1 MERFFVQAGSVNQV
15 RKALDRAPGGAQVIG
30 RYDRRLIECGHTMA
44 AQSYARHWPV
54 LLSRFEK
61 AGIIVVDPP
70 TIPNQTDPA
79 VTDADRFVRPD
90 RDENF

>member
-44 AQSYARHWPV
+44 AHSYARHWPV

-61 AGIIVVDPP
+61 AGIVVVDPP
-70 TIPNQTDPA
+70 VIPNQTDLA
-79 VTDADRFVRPD
+79 VTDADRLVPRHQDADF
-90 RDENF
+90 